1 MQPCHSCYSYGTWR
15 SKELGGI
22 KVIVKKEAEGVSH
35 KVRGSTFYG
44 GVDPQVFYQ
53 NALRI

>member
-1 MQPCHSCYSYGTWR
+1 MLPCHSCYSYGTWR